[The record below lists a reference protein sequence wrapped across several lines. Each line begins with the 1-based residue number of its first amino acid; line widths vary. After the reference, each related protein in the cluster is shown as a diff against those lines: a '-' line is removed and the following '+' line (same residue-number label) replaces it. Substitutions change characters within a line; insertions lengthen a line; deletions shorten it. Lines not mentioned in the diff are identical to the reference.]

1 MARGGGARAQLE
13 TEVKGVAQKS
23 TEPDAAG
30 KNPVN
35 QKMYPRV
42 ALVFP
47 EHYADAAGVLSRA
60 FVNDPLINALSPEP
74 REPVERGRR
83 LTGLF
88 EVVLRLQRADGQP
101 VFGIFEDGRLIAAAV
116 VEGTTHASMGG
127 TLVAA
132 LPGLATMV
140 RAIGWGGVGRAIE
153 LLRTLARNH
162 PPRPHLYLNILGVE
176 PSFQGHHCGIAILNH
191 LRELVEMRSDLDGV
205 YLETATEANVA
216 YYTRHG
222 YEVIGEF
229 YPLGCRMWRMFQAR
243 RDR

>member
-1 MARGGGARAQLE
+1 M
-13 TEVKGVAQKS
+13 
-23 TEPDAAG
+23 
-30 KNPVN
+30 N
-35 QKMYPRV
+35 QKIYPRV

-47 EHYADAAGVLSRA
+47 EHYAAAAAVLSRA

-74 REPVERGRR
+74 REPIERARR

-101 VFGIFEDGRLIAAAV
+101 VFGVFEDGRLIAAAV

-127 TLVAA
+127 TLAAA
-132 LPGLATMV
+132 LPGLPALV
-140 RAIGWGGVGRAIE
+140 GAIGWGGVRRAIE
-153 LLRTLARNH
+153 LLQTLLRNH

-176 PSFQGHHCGIAILNH
+176 PSFQGRHCGIAILNH
-191 LRELVEMRSDLDGV
+191 LRELVELRSDLDGV

-229 YPLGCRMWRMFQAR
+229 YPLGCRMRRMFQAR